1 MSTLDR
7 RLVLSL
13 DEAPLPLSCRLS
25 LQGCHTLNLFPDLFQ
40 LQAWNLSESTY
51 RRFLNGKEFSVSVPG
66 TSGAP
71 AAASQ
76 VSAVLNPASASG
88 TAGLLVSGQIADV
101 TRHPTPDGSVTSV
114 TFSPGLSF
122 WESAVALT
130 VPAGASASETL
141 RMLLAASG
149 TGVSL
154 LAFPAEDPVFARPQT
169 FFGRTA
175 EAVEAVLSAC
185 SPRPSALLTPAGLTV
200 VSVSEALSRPASLI
214 LRESDLSG
222 PPVEASAGLLC
233 RMPPAAWPLGTAV
246 EILLPGGK
254 ASGLLTRHRIEAD
267 TGTGPWYSELEIT
280 ERSLP

>member
-13 DEAPLPLSCRLS
+13 DDVPLPLSCRLS

-51 RRFLNGKEFSVSVPG
+51 RRFLNGRELTVSVPG
-66 TSGAP
+66 ASVSSSAP
-71 AAASQ
+71 AH
-76 VSAVLNPASASG
+76 
-88 TAGLLVSGQIADV
+88 AGLLVSGQIADV

-154 LAFPAEDPVFARPQT
+154 LAFPAEDPVFARPQI

-214 LRESDLSG
+214 LRESDLAG

-267 TGTGPWYSELEIT
+267 TGNGPWYSELEIT